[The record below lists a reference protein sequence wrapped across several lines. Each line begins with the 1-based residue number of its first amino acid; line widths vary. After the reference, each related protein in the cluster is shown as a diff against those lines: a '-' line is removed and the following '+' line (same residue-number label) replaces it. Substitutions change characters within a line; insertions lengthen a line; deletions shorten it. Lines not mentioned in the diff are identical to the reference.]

1 MDSLRNVYVMRIV
14 FYFLGT
20 RLRFIRSFCGVRSSD
35 EIMTRTVEAAL
46 ITYLNC
52 FFFAVILKRGHQ
64 IKKKQSLLYC
74 HCNSFLPH
82 HVSWTW
88 FVFATDP
95 AKFLESTEADVT
107 ATLSSSPMS
116 KCLFNEISIGLKRVT
131 TCKPIF
137 RRRCPCWLKI
147 STNLSLAW

>member
-52 FFFAVILKRGHQ
+52 FFLR
-64 IKKKQSLLYC
+64 
-74 HCNSFLPH
+74 
-82 HVSWTW
+82 
-88 FVFATDP
+88 
-95 AKFLESTEADVT
+95 
-107 ATLSSSPMS
+107 
-116 KCLFNEISIGLKRVT
+116 
-131 TCKPIF
+131 
-137 RRRCPCWLKI
+137 
-147 STNLSLAW
+147 

>member
-64 IKKKQSLLYC
+64 I
-74 HCNSFLPH
+74 
-82 HVSWTW
+82 
-88 FVFATDP
+88 
-95 AKFLESTEADVT
+95 
-107 ATLSSSPMS
+107 
-116 KCLFNEISIGLKRVT
+116 
-131 TCKPIF
+131 
-137 RRRCPCWLKI
+137 
-147 STNLSLAW
+147 